1 MLIAQALRFDADGEK
16 LIAYGADMVATE
28 VHDFQGANYE
38 LCSVVEHVGASSN
51 SGHYYGFGKDMDRK
65 IWYKMDD
72 SRVTVSS
79 FSEAWRSPYI
89 SFYQGC
95 QILLRYPL
103 SHLLLVLRGFPELGP
118 QVARPR

>member
-28 VHDFQGANYE
+28 VLEFQGANYDI
-38 LCSVVEHVGASSN
+38 CSVVEHVGTSSN
-51 SGHYYGFGKDMDRK
+51 SGHYYAFGNDMDRQ

-79 FSEAWRSPYI
+79 FSEARRSPT
-89 SFYQGC
+89 
-95 QILLRYPL
+95 LRSTGNVRYCNVTPPFPL
-103 SHLLLVLRGFPELGP
+103 STSFARTPRVVF
-118 QVARPR
+118 QVSLHR